1 MQETNQEKSPIKRNI
16 LLYLKSKGVI
26 PNDFYNASGV
36 TRGVLGQNNGISE
49 ANLARFLAYAPDV
62 NIEWLITGEGEM
74 IKRSN
79 SFDPELEVVPLHH
92 PRAIERKHETQ
103 TIFIYDLEAS
113 AGVFSLDPNSSNI
126 VDVLQIPNLSKC
138 DGAIFVTGNSMQP
151 ILQSGDLVAYKQ
163 QSIKDNAILYGEMY
177 IVSFMHDGDSF
188 VVCKYI
194 HKSPKGWPYII
205 LTSENPRYA
214 DQEID
219 AREVNGL
226 GLIKA
231 SLRYHFR

>member
-1 MQETNQEKSPIKRNI
+1 MKIISRIFEYIEYKNLKPSDAERIMGFSNGYLAKQKKREGDLGETMI
-16 LLYLKSKGVI
+16 L
-26 PNDFYNASGV
+26 
-36 TRGVLGQNNGISE
+36 RVLENCPDIS
-49 ANLARFLAYAPDV
+49 L
-62 NIEWLITGEGEM
+62 EWLMTGSGEM

-92 PRAIERKHETQ
+92 SNTIKRKHETQ

-177 IVSFMHDGDSF
+177 IISFMHDGDSF

-205 LTSENPRYA
+205 LASENPRYA